1 MVFLICSLT
10 EKVEVNPM
18 KLKKQFTF
26 KYAIFV
32 APLLI
37 GTLMFLIGGF
47 FDSNTP
53 LGIQTASAKTPY
65 GILGQPA
72 PELNLS
78 DWIDGNGVKTE
89 SIRLSAYRGKVIYL
103 YFWQDW

>member
-1 MVFLICSLT
+1 LT

-18 KLKKQFTF
+18 KLKKQFSF

-32 APLLI
+32 ATLLI
-37 GTLMFLIGGF
+37 GALLFLIGGL

-53 LGIQTASAKTPY
+53 FGIPAASAYTQY
-65 GILGQPA
+65 GILGQLA

-78 DWIDGNGVKTE
+78 DWIDGNGKKTE
-89 SIRLSAYRGKVIYL
+89 SIRLSDYRGKVVYL